1 MELKE
6 MQLEQLRLMKDTLD
20 TFITSLE
27 NDEVVILDGSM
38 NAGAN
43 LGSKEEQPHNEL
55 YLNIEY
61 INNPR
66 SGSNA

>member
-1 MELKE
+1 MELKD

-20 TFITSLE
+20 TFITEFE
-27 NDEVVILDGSM
+27 NDKVVILDGSM

-43 LGSKEEQPHNEL
+43 LGSKEERPHNEL

-61 INNPR
+61 INR
-66 SGSNA
+66 